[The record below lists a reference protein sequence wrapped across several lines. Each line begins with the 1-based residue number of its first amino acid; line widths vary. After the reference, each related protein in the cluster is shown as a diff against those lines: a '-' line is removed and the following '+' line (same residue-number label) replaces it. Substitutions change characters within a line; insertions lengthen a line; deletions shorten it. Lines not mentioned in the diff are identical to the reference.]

1 MSIELK
7 IKVKH
12 LAEEARI
19 IRKEENKLYGIDKY
33 YLQQHRKTTVRDAAR
48 RTQLAYAIIRGK
60 ERCITLHPNTRDL
73 SNDHKEIIR
82 MVSKYGTFDDPN
94 ATVKSWFN

>member
-19 IRKEENKLYGIDKY
+19 IRAEEQKLHGMEKWK
-33 YLQQHRKTTVRDAAR
+33 LQHHRKTTVRDAAR
-48 RTQLAYAIIRGK
+48 RTQVAYQMLRGRDWKSCARLTASGELAPEDRK
-60 ERCITLHPNTRDL
+60 EVD
-73 SNDHKEIIR
+73 R
-82 MVSKYGTFDDPN
+82 MIAKYGPPK
-94 ATVKSWFN
+94 AA